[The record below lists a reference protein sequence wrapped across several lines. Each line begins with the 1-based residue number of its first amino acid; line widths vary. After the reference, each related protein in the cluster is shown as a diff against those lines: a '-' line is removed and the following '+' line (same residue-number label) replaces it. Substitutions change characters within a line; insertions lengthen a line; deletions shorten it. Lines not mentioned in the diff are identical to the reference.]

1 MKYDRVIGSLL
12 LGSGAA
18 VAMVQPA
25 WAADIMDVRINS
37 MDGGV
42 DVELVTSG
50 GARPQVFLLPPSGND
65 LVAHIA
71 NSRLMVPGQRIDRRA
86 PAAGIDAIEVIQL
99 DATTVQVTVRGAG
112 SRPAGRIRPSSSNN
126 VVLSYVGTGA
136 GSTTARA
143 PQVPPASPPSM
154 TPSATPSFDPPP
166 GSVMIPNPTITV
178 DGQPVPVQPRQAAV
192 PPRLPR
198 AIAPPVGDI
207 ATSDI
212 PIRFNRIQLQANPL
226 IPRLVLREAPV
237 REALSLLAKA
247 GGVSIAFS
255 EDAGG
260 SGGATEGSEGSGSAA
275 GGGPLISLDVEN
287 EPAEDVFNYVLRIS
301 GLQANRIGNT
311 IFVGQRLP
319 NTARNV
325 VMRSIRLNQV
335 TADRAAAFLVTLGAE
350 SASPATERRT
360 EVIQVQSG
368 TGGQQTGGTGQV
380 TAAPLTQTTTTERTT
395 INELRYDP
403 QDSIPILRGLQVA
416 PDARTNSMTL
426 VGQQDLVALAAEQ
439 LLRIDSRLRQVAVN
453 VRVVDINLNQ
463 EDRLGT
469 SFSFGVNG
477 GRIVNT
483 GGIGIINWSDRG
495 SPFSSPSISVDNL
508 GESPI
513 SIGQGNNGPFN
524 FASDFLAQLQATIIN
539 GNAKILTDPTLIVQ
553 EGQVSQVE
561 LTEEVPGNVEIE
573 RDVTDV
579 GISTTLTITKEKAGL
594 ILGIS
599 VDRIDDNGFI
609 TLSVSPSIRT
619 PIEAFSVPNSEAFVT
634 LLAERKLSSGTVRV
648 RDSQTLVLAG
658 IIQDSD
664 RSDIRKIPI
673 LGDLP
678 LLGALFRRTERSS
691 ERREL
696 VVLVTPQVLDDS
708 NAATSGY
715 NYTPSR
721 EVQELLRE
729 RNGGF

>member
-18 VAMVQPA
+18 VALVQPA
-25 WAADIMDVRINS
+25 WAADIMDVRINP

-42 DVELVTSG
+42 DVELVTTG

-71 NSRLMVPGQRIDRRA
+71 NSRLMVPGQRIDRRS

-126 VVLSYVGTGA
+126 VVLSYMGTG
-136 GSTTARA
+136 GGTTTARA
-143 PQVPPASPPSM
+143 PQAQPAPQAPP
-154 TPSATPSFDPPP
+154 PSATPSFDPTP
-166 GSVMIPNPTITV
+166 GQVLVPNPTITV
-178 DGQPVPVQPRQAAV
+178 DGQPVQPRQAAV

-212 PIRFNRIQLQANPL
+212 PIRFNRVQLQANPL

-237 REALSLLAKA
+237 REALSLLARA
-247 GGVSIAFS
+247 GGVSIAFA
-255 EDAGG
+255 EDAAG
-260 SGGATEGSEGSGSAA
+260 GGAEGGAEGAGATS

-311 IFVGQRLP
+311 VFVGQRLP

-360 EVIQVQSG
+360 EVIQVQAS
-368 TGGQQTGGTGQV
+368 GGTQQAAGAGQV

-395 INELRYDP
+395 INELRYNP

-453 VRVVDINLNQ
+453 VRVVDINLDQ

-495 SPFSSPSISVDNL
+495 SPFSAPAISVDNL
-508 GESPI
+508 GESPL

-664 RSDIRKIPI
+664 RSDVRKIPI

-678 LLGALFRRTERSS
+678 LLGALFRRTERST

-708 NAATSGY
+708 NAATGGY

>member
-1 MKYDRVIGSLL
+1 VVKYDRVIGSLL

-18 VAMVQPA
+18 VALVQPA
-25 WAADIMDVRINS
+25 WAADIMDVRINP

-71 NSRLMVPGQRIDRRA
+71 NSRLMVPGQRIDRRS

-126 VVLSYVGTGA
+126 VVLSYVGTGSGA
-136 GSTTARA
+136 ATART
-143 PQVPPASPPSM
+143 PQAQPQPMPQAQP
-154 TPSATPSFDPPP
+154 PSATPSFDPTP
-166 GSVMIPNPTITV
+166 GQVMVPNPTVTV
-178 DGQPVPVQPRQAAV
+178 DGQPIQPRQAAV

-212 PIRFNRIQLQANPL
+212 PIRFNRVQLQANPL

-237 REALSLLAKA
+237 REALSLLARA
-247 GGVSIAFS
+247 GGVSIAFA

-260 SGGATEGSEGSGSAA
+260 GGEGGDAGSGS

-311 IFVGQRLP
+311 VFVGQSLP

-360 EVIQVQSG
+360 EVIQVQAG
-368 TGGQQTGGTGQV
+368 AGGQQTAGAGQV

-495 SPFSSPSISVDNL
+495 SPFSPPAISVDNL

-513 SIGQGNNGPFN
+513 SIGQGANGPFN
-524 FASDFLAQLQATIIN
+524 FASDFLAQLQATITN

-573 RDVTDV
+573 RDITDV

-619 PIEAFSVPNSEAFVT
+619 PIEAFSVPDSEAFVT

-708 NAATSGY
+708 NAATGGY